1 MGKTVQGA
9 HKTECELRM
18 IVRACNL
25 NTWETRAGGSCLEAN
40 LEWHSDTLSQGK
52 PKTLEYQRL
61 YVHILLN
68 RLLYSIKICFHIFQ
82 ILEHISV

>member
-1 MGKTVQGA
+1 MSRLWKISNDMGKTVQGA

-25 NTWETRAGGSCLEAN
+25 STWDTGAGGSCLEAN
-40 LEWHSDTLSQGK
+40 LEWHSDSLSQRK

-61 YVHILLN
+61 YVHIL
-68 RLLYSIKICFHIFQ
+68 F
-82 ILEHISV
+82 E